1 MGSGG
6 GRVDPERIR
15 VHAGHLDVLRLRL
28 GRVGETVARFE
39 QDQAAFGRLCGW
51 ILTGLGERHVRHG
64 ELVEYVEE
72 TLALFVSGLHRVAD
86 GRELLADLIGMPAD
100 GPEAE
105 PVSESRPASAIIEDV
120 VTTVEQREWVEPQL
134 ATAPVAE
141 FALPVPDGFA
151 LLRAAG
157 LDCLLDTAEPLR
169 RMLDDLTGM
178 PEVVAKQTGDWG
190 AMAAELQRIG
200 DDLERCLA
208 EDLGDVDRADIRAYL
223 TMMANNVEALRG
235 LSSIST
241 AMTVVTRAA
250 GDLVLLTRDIVRG
263 LLGDLVARVIGWST
277 ETTVVPLPVLT
288 ARLGTVV
295 STAWRV
301 DAYLK
306 TLVNSIVNLSRSI
319 DG

>member
-1 MGSGG
+1 M
-6 GRVDPERIR
+6 
-15 VHAGHLDVLRLRL
+15 HAGHLDGLRVRL
-28 GRVGETVARFE
+28 GRVGATVARFE

-72 TLALFVSGLHRVAD
+72 TLSLFVSGLHRVAD
-86 GRELLADLIGMPAD
+86 GREPLADLIGLPAD
-100 GPEAE
+100 GADPD
-105 PVSESRPASAIIEDV
+105 PVAESRPASAIIADV
-120 VTTVEQREWVEPQL
+120 VATVEQREWVEPQL

-141 FALPVPDGFA
+141 FALPVADGFA
-151 LLRAAG
+151 LLRAVG
-157 LDCLLDTAEPLR
+157 LDRLLDTIEPLR

-190 AMAAELQRIG
+190 AMAAELQRIA

-208 EDLGDVDRADIRAYL
+208 EDLGGVDRADVRAYL
-223 TMMANNVEALRG
+223 AMMANNVEALRG

-263 LLGDLVARVIGWST
+263 LLGDLVARVLGWST

-295 STAWRV
+295 ATAWRV

-306 TLVNSIVNLSRSI
+306 ALVNSIVNLSRSI

>member
-1 MGSGG
+1 M
-6 GRVDPERIR
+6 
-15 VHAGHLDVLRLRL
+15 HAGHLDVLRLRL